1 MSKQRTAYGCSAPHP
16 VLPFGRTAGGQGE
29 RTQEV
34 QRPRT
39 RAADPASALPSAL
52 CPHGATEPSFWDRS
66 RRGETHPERA
76 ALEEE
81 KATSVG
87 RGNLLT
93 KAFRVHGKA
102 GEGIHRRPPSST
114 RGAPLP
120 AVRPG
125 AASALRADPAE
136 GPTRP
141 WQRGADGSRPALLP
155 LRPAFIASPSP
166 RLSACCFFFPFPFQ
180 SLSARLGLAAVKVYS
195 PSLQHRLHGLPSP
208 LQVSGSRAAG
218 PSRRPLPFHSGTAA
232 QQRAARAGRGDA
244 ALSSRSSAKGR
255 RKQPGANLRAGSSA
269 PSSPGFVVLPIAEH
283 LYLSTEPFPQK
294 RLLTDKTGPG
304 VRALHLSP

>member
-1 MSKQRTAYGCSAPHP
+1 MSKQRTACGCSAPRP

-39 RAADPASALPSAL
+39 RAADPASALLSAL

-76 ALEEE
+76 AREEE

-120 AVRPG
+120 AVRRG

-155 LRPAFIASPSP
+155 LRPELLS
-166 RLSACCFFFPFPFQ
+166 RLRLLGFPLVVFFFL
-180 SLSARLGLAAVKVYS
+180 SLFNR
-195 PSLQHRLHGLPSP
+195 
-208 LQVSGSRAAG
+208 
-218 PSRRPLPFHSGTAA
+218 
-232 QQRAARAGRGDA
+232 
-244 ALSSRSSAKGR
+244 
-255 RKQPGANLRAGSSA
+255 
-269 PSSPGFVVLPIAEH
+269 
-283 LYLSTEPFPQK
+283 
-294 RLLTDKTGPG
+294 
-304 VRALHLSP
+304 